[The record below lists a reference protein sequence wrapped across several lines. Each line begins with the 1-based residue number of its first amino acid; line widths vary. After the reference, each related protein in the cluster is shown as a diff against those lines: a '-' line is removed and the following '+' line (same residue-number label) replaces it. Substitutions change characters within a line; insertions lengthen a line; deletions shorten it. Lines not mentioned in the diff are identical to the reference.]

1 MLSTESTRLLAI
13 ALAVVAALA
22 LSLGA
27 QFQKGAVNDHQKL
40 KLSLSDGLN
49 LKQLVQ
55 LLARPKWLS
64 GLGFMVLGIIFQLAA
79 LTFAPLIVVQP
90 IGAIALV
97 FTAFI
102 NARVTKSKPNRATV
116 VAIVFCVGGIG
127 LFVTLASS
135 VAREVQIDDQKLLQ
149 ILIALGALLVAFGLL
164 FFLLRKRHGALNYIV
179 GAGVLYGFVATLAKV
194 VIQRIEQQQFEWLTF
209 CCLLALAAAVSLG
222 SWFVQNAYSSGPPDL
237 VIAGLTV
244 LDPIVAVLI
253 AVIILNEAHAASGL
267 VEFGFVVSGLLAI
280 VGVYLISRVH
290 PEMIRNQLARL
301 RNRLSK

>member
-1 MLSTESTRLLAI
+1 MLSTESTRFLAI
-13 ALAVVAALA
+13 GLAVVAALA

-40 KLSLSDGLN
+40 KLSRGSGLN
-49 LKQLVQ
+49 LKQLLQV
-55 LLARPKWLS
+55 LVRPKWLS
-64 GLGFMVLGIIFQLAA
+64 GLGFMVVGIVFQLAA

-97 FTAFI
+97 FTAII
-102 NARVTKSKPNRATV
+102 NARVTRSMPNRATV
-116 VAIVFCVGGIG
+116 LAISFCVGGIA

-135 VAREVQIDDQKLLQ
+135 VAHEVPIDDSKLVQVLVTLGG
-149 ILIALGALLVAFGLL
+149 ILTLFGAI
-164 FFLLRKRHGALNYIV
+164 FFMLRNRHSALNYIV

-194 VIQRIEQQQFEWLTF
+194 VIQRIEQQQFEWLTLG
-209 CCLLALAAAVSLG
+209 CLIALAVAVSLG

-253 AVIILNEAHAASGL
+253 AIVILNEAHAASVW
-267 VEFGFVVSGLLAI
+267 VEVGFAVSGFVAI
-280 VGVYLISRVH
+280 IGVYLLSRVH
-290 PEMIRNQLARL
+290 PEMIRNELARL
-301 RNRLSK
+301 RNRKS

>member
-1 MLSTESTRLLAI
+1 MLSTESTRFLAI

-40 KLSLSDGLN
+40 KLSFSGGLN
-49 LKQLVQ
+49 LKQLFQV
-55 LLARPKWLS
+55 LIRPKWLS
-64 GLGFMVLGIIFQLAA
+64 GLGFMLIGIVFQLAA

-102 NARVTKSKPNRATV
+102 NARVTRSVPNRATV
-116 VAIVFCVGGIG
+116 FAIALCVSGIG
-127 LFVTLASS
+127 LFVTLAST
-135 VAREVQIDDQKLLQ
+135 VAHEVPIDDQKLIQVLV
-149 ILIALGALLVAFGLL
+149 ALGGILALFGAL
-164 FFLLRKRHGALNYIV
+164 FVLLRKRHGALNYIV

-194 VIQRIEQQQFEWLTF
+194 VIQRIEQQQFEWLTL
-209 CCLLALAAAVSLG
+209 CCLLALACAVALG

-253 AVIILNEAHAASGL
+253 AVVILNEAHAASVL
-267 VEFGFVVSGLLAI
+267 VAVGFILSAVLAI
-280 VGVYLISRVH
+280 VGVYLISKVH
-290 PEMIRNQLARL
+290 PEMIRNELARL
-301 RNRLSK
+301 RKRVSK